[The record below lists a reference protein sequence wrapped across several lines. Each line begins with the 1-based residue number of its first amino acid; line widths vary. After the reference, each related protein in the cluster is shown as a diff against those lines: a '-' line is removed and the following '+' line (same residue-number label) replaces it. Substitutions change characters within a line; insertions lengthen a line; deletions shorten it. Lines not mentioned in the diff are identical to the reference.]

1 MLAKPFTSYA
11 ALAVILAALS
21 LVFLNF
27 PVSRFTISI
36 IIGLSYFLW
45 GLLTHFKDKTLHLSV
60 ILEYL
65 AISLLATT
73 ILIFISLRA

>member
-1 MLAKPFTSYA
+1 MLTKPFTSYA
-11 ALAVILAALS
+11 ALAVILAVLS

-27 PVSRFTISI
+27 SASRLTISI